1 MKIEIVKMQEVN
13 VIILNGKNIYL
24 TVTIPKN
31 EEIEITQ
38 TRRWNDESKDILRTS
53 RRRREKIQ

>member
-1 MKIEIVKMQEVN
+1 MKIEIVEMKEVN

-31 EEIEITQ
+31 EEIKVIQ
-38 TRRWNDESKDILRTS
+38 TRR
-53 RRRREKIQ
+53 